1 MYKKKILLLSLVILT
16 VFACQRGGGY
26 RDMAMITDAKRN
38 LRGVKNALEEYW
50 VDNATYP
57 EEGTDLEAVLK
68 PYFLRVRY
76 KENEDAAIHAASI
89 QNARNQLDNITNL
102 LANAKRQIVPRL
114 DSCLQKEM
122 LPHMER
128 VGNLISQYMLE
139 IEAIEIPPVEI
150 DVEDELKAMLD
161 ILKEVNPELVISEI
175 DDNLV
180 QKGREIIQSLDELK
194 KRIAERVL
202 DSVMVMNATYK
213 ADAISRTFK
222 VYEAYLTHQPLA
234 QAEVVIPE
242 REFENIETVLD
253 TLAFDSLLIQVMEDI
268 RGGINQYRSLEMRK
282 DDMAVLL
289 SGIQMIERA
298 TAIMLKYEGTIRKN
312 VQTSAIV
319 LEANVALHK
328 MAKAIESYRREIGV
342 YPPEDAALDSI
353 LHPCFIEI
361 TMGGDTIDRY
371 EENLSYLEGFPSYLV
386 VDPTSGFELRAR
398 VANEARTPIFSRVE
412 IVSDWEKVVSAFAQ
426 GPTYRT
432 IDPKVTYF
440 LTAMAKDSR
449 KTLICERSP
458 VREEKKA
465 KK

>member
-1 MYKKKILLLSLVILT
+1 MYKKILLLSLAILT

-26 RDMAMITDAKRN
+26 RDMAMITDAKRS

-57 EEGTDLEAVLK
+57 EEGADLEAVLK

-102 LANAKRQIVPRL
+102 LANVKRQIVPRL
-114 DSCLQKEM
+114 DSSLQVKM
-122 LPHMER
+122 LSHIEG
-128 VGNLISQYMLE
+128 VQNLISQYMLE
-139 IEAIEIPPVEI
+139 IEAIEIPQVGI
-150 DVEDELKAMLD
+150 DAEDEFKAMLD
-161 ILKEVNPELVISEI
+161 ILKEMNPELVISEI

-180 QKGREIIQSLDELK
+180 RKGQEIIQSLDELK
-194 KRIAERVL
+194 KRMAERLL
-202 DSVMVMNATYK
+202 DSVRVANATYK

-268 RGGINQYRSLEMRK
+268 KGGINQYRSLEMRK
-282 DDMAVLL
+282 DDMAGLL
-289 SGIQMIERA
+289 SGIQMIKRA
-298 TAIMLKYEGTIRKN
+298 TAIMSKYEGTIRKN
-312 VQTSAIV
+312 VHTSAII

-328 MAKAIESYRREIGV
+328 MAEAIESYRRETGI
-342 YPPEDAALDSI
+342 YPSDDADLDSI
-353 LHPCFIEI
+353 LHPRFIEI

-371 EENLSYLEGFPSYLV
+371 EENLSYLDGFPSYLV
-386 VDPTSGFELRAR
+386 VDPTSRFELRAR

-412 IVSDWEKVVSAFAQ
+412 IVSDWKKVVSAFAQ